1 MIAKSRG
8 SLNVIGATDEIDG
21 LNKGRLQGQ
30 EGCLHWILNIS
41 IPRPQRWWTELLQS
55 RPLYF

>member
-1 MIAKSRG
+1 MVVVMIAKSRG

-41 IPRPQRWWTELLQS
+41 IPRPQRWWTEL
-55 RPLYF
+55 